1 MFTHASF
8 FYNTPLL
15 GSGDGT
21 KHVLVKPP
29 ILLLLIVI
37 LVSLSACNSKHY
49 RPTVLNLP
57 HHYIFP
63 GISPGTVIYTR
74 LTNTTDHSITLHPL
88 LAPMNA
94 TDSASLIQGILS
106 QITQTG
112 NIDNIRLQLLRVVG
126 RYIKSPLK
134 VSFLPNFKDGND
146 DSIINRA
153 YSLIGNSFSVPSWH
167 CDNFCKEAIYML
179 ECTKYFADSDF
190 IIENCHIHTTM
201 QVKLLGGDTVFTD
214 MAVNTPVF
222 MVANTA
228 KKCGWASLNDILNNS
243 GLVTP
248 KSYYANARKAGSGKI
263 GKNPAKLIIDSPIF
277 LRQPTGDLAR
287 KS

>member
-1 MFTHASF
+1 
-8 FYNTPLL
+8 
-15 GSGDGT
+15 
-21 KHVLVKPP
+21 
-29 ILLLLIVI
+29 
-37 LVSLSACNSKHY
+37 
-49 RPTVLNLP
+49 
-57 HHYIFP
+57 
-63 GISPGTVIYTR
+63 
-74 LTNTTDHSITLHPL
+74 
-88 LAPMNA
+88 
-94 TDSASLIQGILS
+94 
-106 QITQTG
+106 
-112 NIDNIRLQLLRVVG
+112 
-126 RYIKSPLK
+126 
-134 VSFLPNFKDGND
+134 
-146 DSIINRA
+146 
-153 YSLIGNSFSVPSWH
+153 
-167 CDNFCKEAIYML
+167 ML